1 MALID
6 ESVILPLFMNKIT
19 KTITITQHDFILK
32 KITDED
38 TEIHSHPNSFTEF
51 DRDGRVIRECRYM
64 RDGSFEEMIE
74 YDFDDHNRV
83 NCERY
88 YLSEDEISEVVEYRY
103 NDSGKAVSAEKKY
116 ADGSVDTIDFEYDG
130 EGRLFRKV
138 YRNDEQEVEQTE
150 HYTYNQGTLVK
161 VESFD
166 GDGNLMSIPFQD
178 ESLSSHSRV
187 TRNEAGQVILEEEF
201 DINGEVI
208 MSVQRD
214 YQDDGKPSRVEV
226 FMNGQ
231 GKTISRH
238 YILTYD
244 YTYFE

>member
-1 MALID
+1 MYIARGEIFSCKFMALID

-178 ESLSSHSRV
+178 ESLSSTPGSPGTKRV
-187 TRNEAGQVILEEEF
+187 R
-201 DINGEVI
+201 
-208 MSVQRD
+208 
-214 YQDDGKPSRVEV
+214 
-226 FMNGQ
+226 
-231 GKTISRH
+231 
-238 YILTYD
+238 
-244 YTYFE
+244 